1 MTSSLNTN
9 SKTSNYK
16 MYKAGKQWLFATATV
31 AAIGG
36 LSQLNV
42 QANADTSTPHVQMT
56 STSNNSTVGSQT
68 NQNTTNQSQTSTTQN
83 SLNQALSTSSQTTTK
98 VLDSTSSTDSQS
110 LTMNSTESETVTTT
124 QTSADNSATTANSTA
139 VNDATNQT
147 NITFTQNQAEIDT
160 NQASVQDNTVTINQA
175 GTYQVSGTADDAQIV
190 VNAPADAAVT
200 IVLNNVDLTNQL
212 GAVINAKQ
220 FGNLTITSVG
230 TNTITTSVPVTNE
243 EILDT
248 INPNGAIYANGNL
261 ILNGDG
267 TLNISSTMNGVSSD
281 GTLTVNS
288 GNLNI
293 TKSYEALEAEIV
305 TINGGNLNLNASD
318 DIINAQ
324 LDQTKYDAG
333 STDPQAININGGNLV
348 LHGGGDGLDSNG
360 DINIAGGNI
369 ISMIDSTPDNGAIDG
384 DGTISF
390 TGGTVLWGGTG
401 TEGTPNAQTSSQSY
415 VKIGSVKAGDAVTVS
430 QNGKTLQQF
439 SAPQAATYLNLSIPG
454 LTAGQ
459 TYQVSVNGTTTDV
472 VAGQGGGSGM
482 TGEGGPMGGGGN
494 GMPPMGGQ
502 GHDGGPNR
510 TDYQQEPMTG
520 TNGLNVQ
527 PNQIGNQL
535 SHTNSQNNNRS
546 GLTSTSAQTTSLNDD
561 NRFNQAGA
569 YDQSES
575 LTNKQAAS
583 TPTITTSGHIT
594 LPKTGN
600 NDASTNLGIAGII
613 AALAAQAAVILA
625 FWKVKQPKK

>member
-9 SKTSNYK
+9 SKTRNYK
-16 MYKAGKQWLFATATV
+16 MYKAGKQWLFAAATV
-31 AAIGG
+31 AVVGG
-36 LSQLNV
+36 LSQFDL
-42 QANADTSTPHVQMT
+42 QANADTSIPSVKMTNTVNNST
-56 STSNNSTVGSQT
+56 STSQTDQSTTSQ
-68 NQNTTNQSQTSTTQN
+68 NQTSTSQ
-83 SLNQALSTSSQTTTK
+83 SELNQVQSTNSQTATK
-98 VLDSTSSTDSQS
+98 VLDSTSQQS
-110 LTMNSTESETVTTT
+110 LTVSSTESTVT
-124 QTSADNSATTANSTA
+124 QVASDNSTA
-139 VNDATNQT
+139 TPNSTAIGADSISSQT
-147 NITFTQNQAEIDT
+147 NITFNQDQTQVGS

-175 GTYQVSGTADDAQIV
+175 GTYQVSGSASDAQIV
-190 VNAPADAAVT
+190 VNAPVDAAVT

-220 FGNLTITSVG
+220 FGNLTITSLG
-230 TNTITTSVPVTNE
+230 TNTITTSVPVENE
-243 EILDT
+243 ESLDT

-261 ILNGDG
+261 ALNGDG
-267 TLNISSTMNGVSSD
+267 TLNISSTMNGVSAD

-288 GNLNI
+288 GNLNV
-293 TKSYEALEAEIV
+293 TKSYEALEGEIV

-333 STDPQAININGGNLV
+333 STNPQAININGGNLI

-360 DINIAGGNI
+360 DINIAGGNV

-415 VKIGSVKAGDAVTVS
+415 VKIGKVSAGDTITIA
-430 QNGKTLQQF
+430 QNGQTLKQL
-439 SAPQAATYLNLSIPG
+439 SSPQAATYLNLSMPG

-459 TYQVSVNGTTTDV
+459 TYQVAVNGTTTDV

-482 TGEGGPMGGGGN
+482 TGEGGPMDGIGN
-494 GMPPMGGQ
+494 GRPPMGGQ
-502 GHDGGPNR
+502 GGFPNR
-510 TDYQQEPMTG
+510 TENQQEPMTE
-520 TNGLNVQ
+520 TNGTDVQ
-527 PNQIGNQL
+527 PIPMANQL
-535 SHTNSQNNNRS
+535 LHSNWESNNHS
-546 GLTSTSAQTTSLNDD
+546 GLISTSTQVTTLNDD
-561 NRFNQAGA
+561 NRFNQGSVR
-569 YDQSES
+569 YQSEF
-575 LTNKQAAS
+575 LTNKQTVS
-583 TPTITTSGHIT
+583 PSKITTSSQGA
-594 LPKTGN
+594 LPKTSD

>member
-9 SKTSNYK
+9 SKTRNYK
-16 MYKAGKQWLFATATV
+16 MYKAGKQWLFAAATV
-31 AAIGG
+31 AVIGG
-36 LSQLNV
+36 LSQLDL
-42 QANADTSTPHVQMT
+42 QANADTSTPSVKMTRTANSSTATSQTDQSTTSQNQT
-56 STSNNSTVGSQT
+56 STS
-68 NQNTTNQSQTSTTQN
+68 QSE
-83 SLNQALSTSSQTTTK
+83 LNQVQSTSSQ
-98 VLDSTSSTDSQS
+98 VAINGLDSTSQQS
-110 LTMNSTESETVTTT
+110 LTVSSTESTVTQIASEASTA
-124 QTSADNSATTANSTA
+124 TSNSTTINA
-139 VNDATNQT
+139 DSISNQT
-147 NITFTQNQAEIDT
+147 NITFNQGQTQVDT
-160 NQASVQDNTVTINQA
+160 NQASVQDHTVTINQA
-175 GTYQVSGTADDAQIV
+175 GTYQVSGSAADAQIV
-190 VNAPADAAVT
+190 VNAPVDAAVT

-220 FGNLTITSVG
+220 FGNLTITSLG
-230 TNTITTSVPVTNE
+230 TNTITTSVPVENE
-243 EILDT
+243 ESLDT

-261 ILNGDG
+261 ISNGDG
-267 TLNISSTMNGVSSD
+267 TLNISSTMNGISAD
-281 GTLTVNS
+281 GTLTVDS
-288 GNLNI
+288 GNLNV
-293 TKSYEALEAEIV
+293 TKSYEALEGEIV

-333 STDPQAININGGNLV
+333 STDPQAININGGNLI

-360 DINIAGGNI
+360 DINIAGGNV

-415 VKIGSVKAGDAVTVS
+415 VKIGQVSAGDTITVA
-430 QNGKTLQQF
+430 QNGQTLKQL
-439 SAPQAATYLNLSIPG
+439 SAPQAATYLNLSMPG

-482 TGEGGPMGGGGN
+482 TGEGGPMAGLGN
-494 GMPPMGGQ
+494 GRPPMGGQ
-502 GHDGGPNR
+502 GQGGGPNR
-510 TDYQQEPMTG
+510 TGTQQEPMTG
-520 TNGLNVQ
+520 TSGTNVE

-535 SHTNSQNNNRS
+535 SHANSKNNNRA
-546 GLTSTSAQTTSLNDD
+546 GLTSTSAQMTSLNDD
-561 NRFNQAGA
+561 NRFSQAGT

-575 LTNKQAAS
+575 LTNQQAAS
-583 TPTITTSGHIT
+583 TPTITTSGQST